1 MFRQCLT
8 YAVAGLTVL
17 ETLAALN
24 ILNHFAFVIRQ
35 NNNDFTAL
43 KTAETDEHNQRTTR
57 MRGQQCCDNREENR
71 ISRSMQRVN
80 YFR

>member
-1 MFRQCLT
+1 VFHQCLT

-17 ETLAALN
+17 ETLTALN

-57 MRGQQCCDNREENR
+57 MRDQQCCNNREENK